1 MAIKSSVSLRADQ
14 HAFARALVASGPFP
28 SVSAVVQQ
36 GLDLLKQ
43 QDADPQADR
52 AALQALLLQRAD
64 GPVISAE
71 DMRSAW
77 AAQRPCARQAKRRG
91 GLASLQT
98 PSTICC

>member
-14 HAFARALVASGPFP
+14 HTFARALAASGRFP

-64 GPVISAE
+64 GPFISAE
-71 DMRSAW
+71 DLRSAW
-77 AAQRPCARQAKRRG
+77 AAQRP
-91 GLASLQT
+91 
-98 PSTICC
+98 